1 MKRITHFLLIIAAL
15 LLHSACRQNLLDVNP
30 VTMLTKEQIYA
41 SPEGVT
47 AYFASLYRDMP
58 IEDYTFCNGRFGEFP
73 GNGDSYT
80 ANWTEEAFAYG
91 TRNSQMNAENW
102 GKLYNAIRNVNT
114 FLEEIAGVTN
124 VDEPTKAR
132 YTAEARFVRAY
143 YYFALVKYW
152 GGVPILTGPA
162 LDPEPLRSQPRN
174 KETEVWD
181 LIKEDLEF
189 AAANL
194 PEESPYG
201 RANKY
206 VALGLTSRAMLHA
219 GSIGKFGT
227 VQLNGVV
234 GVDAA
239 KANEYL
245 QASYAASKTI
255 IEDGRYS
262 LFKTYAATDLVRN
275 FQYLF
280 YECKPG
286 DQNPEAIFCK
296 GFDFNTTQS
305 THSQDLMVLPDYI
318 RSPDGYANRLQPTL
332 DFVEK
337 FEYRDGSAGTL
348 NIGTPGNYV
357 HYGSLSG
364 PFENKDPRL
373 AATVVIPGTEFRG
386 EVITAQRGVVYNNQE
401 YNGNTVLQYFN
412 TGNQSFQGGVTP
424 VVGTGNSATGPQT
437 FWLKKWTDPEIE
449 RNLVRAWTS
458 RTSWID
464 IRYGEILLNY
474 AEASFEL
481 GNNPS
486 EALGAINQIRERAG
500 MPLHDAID
508 RTKIRHERA
517 VELAFENKTYWDY
530 VRWRTLT
537 TEFNVRQLY
546 GLDIYYDV
554 DAGDYVFKKVPHYGG
569 KTYQQRDYYFQIPGG
584 ERALNTALIDNPHY

>member
-1 MKRITHFLLIIAAL
+1 MKHVIYFLLIAVSVL
-15 LLHSACRQNLLDVNP
+15 QSACRDNLLDVDP
-30 VTMLTKEQIYA
+30 VTMLTKDQIYA

-73 GNGDSYT
+73 ANGDSYT

-91 TRNSQMNAENW
+91 TRNSQLNAENW
-102 GKLYNAIRNVNT
+102 GKLYSAIRNVNT
-114 FLEEIAGVTN
+114 FLEEIATVTN

-143 YYFALVKYW
+143 YYFALVKFW

-162 LDPEPLRSQPRN
+162 LDPGPLRNQPRN
-174 KETEVWD
+174 LETEVWD
-181 LIKEDLEF
+181 FIKEDLDF

-194 PEESPYG
+194 PAESPYG

-206 VALGLTSRAMLHA
+206 VALGLLSRAMLHA

-227 VQLNGVV
+227 VQLNGVI

-239 KANEYL
+239 KATEYL
-245 QASYAASKTI
+245 QSSYAASRTI
-255 IEDGRYS
+255 ITDGYYH
-262 LFKTYAATDLVRN
+262 LFNQYPTDKIRN

-286 DQNPEAIFCK
+286 DQNPEAIFAK
-296 GFDFNTTQS
+296 GFDFASTQS

-332 DFVEK
+332 DFVEQ
-337 FEYRDGSAGTL
+337 FEYRDGTPGAL
-348 NIGTPGNYV
+348 DIGTPSNYV
-357 HYGSLSG
+357 HHSTLGG

-386 EVITAQRGVVYNNQE
+386 EVITAQRGVIYGGQE
-401 YNGNTVLQYFN
+401 YNGNTVLQYFD
-412 TGNQSFQGGVTP
+412 TGSRSFQGGVTP
-424 VVGTGNSATGPQT
+424 IVGTGNSSSGSQT
-437 FWLKKWTDPEIE
+437 FWLKKWTDPVIE

-481 GNNPS
+481 GNDPA
-486 EALGAINQIRERAG
+486 EALDAVNQIRTRAG
-500 MPLHDAID
+500 MPLHTSID
-508 RTKIRHERA
+508 RQKIRHERR
-517 VELAFENKTYWDY
+517 VELSFENKTYWDY

-554 DAGDYVFKKVPHYGG
+554 DAGDYVFKKVPVYGG
-569 KTYQQRDYYFQIPGG
+569 KTYQDRDYYFQIPGS
-584 ERALNTALIDNPHY
+584 ERALNTALVDNPGY